1 MTFGT
6 FEEAE
11 RFIAARPSE
20 HWRIASADPLTSC
33 VPLEALTDYT
43 PAFRSLG
50 RQSTSKAARGLPRC
64 RSASMPRRREAT
76 ELTFGGNARPG
87 GDPVIS
93 AGSHRQ
99 RQWSE

>member
-1 MTFGT
+1 VKRVDHQMTFGT

-43 PAFRSLG
+43 PVFRSLG
-50 RQSTSKAARGLPRC
+50 RQSTSSGGTGP
-64 RSASMPRRREAT
+64 SAVQIYEYLGGAKPQSSPSMPT
-76 ELTFGGNARPG
+76 PG
-87 GDPVIS
+87 QAEI
-93 AGSHRQ
+93 R
-99 RQWSE
+99 